1 MQMIIITGFQQ
12 VNESLSQ
19 MEDLMKEK
27 SSDIKQQLKE
37 TVLTPELLLLSGM
50 PGNIDGIKS

>member
-1 MQMIIITGFQQ
+1 MLQLTRFQQ

-27 SSDIKQQLKE
+27 SEDVKQQLNE
-37 TVLTPELLLLSGM
+37 TVSTPELLLSSAM
-50 PGNIDGIKS
+50 PGNIG